1 MRFWLSFSL
10 YTEDPGGRVEA
21 IQGVGNMLNGWF
33 GDYRLAVHML
43 TEFNNTHTPLH
54 PPFTF
59 RLRDRALIAAFLPAM
74 VPFSEVTPS
83 EQLRYMEATTM
94 RLWEPAENELS
105 WRQGGDDG
113 GSQCAAAGR
122 DGAGLEA
129 EDEPLI
135 PNADLTGSQL
145 LADWHKKQGSGWIG
159 YNFDIA
165 QREGVPVHPD
175 QEALASKL
183 RVVPMLASVPN
194 PEEEVAL
201 FSYDFPDAEQA

>member
-1 MRFWLSFSL
+1 MLSNIETSWLSFSL

-94 RLWEPAENELS
+94 RLWEPAENELDEVQA
-105 WRQGGDDG
+105 RVQL
-113 GSQCAAAGR
+113 R
-122 DGAGLEA
+122 DKG
-129 EDEPLI
+129 LI
-135 PNADLTGSQL
+135 PINDDAKLTATSSFT
-145 LADWHKKQGSGWIG
+145 KKPTAKNGPK
-159 YNFDIA
+159 
-165 QREGVPVHPD
+165 R
-175 QEALASKL
+175 
-183 RVVPMLASVPN
+183 
-194 PEEEVAL
+194 
-201 FSYDFPDAEQA
+201 